1 MEPLHFP
8 TSEEARPIT
17 KLAAGT
23 QPGADA
29 IPAAHTPVDAF
40 LSFPLLPNR
49 RLSDEIARYIRDG
62 IIGGI
67 FPANLRMAPLAIA
80 ERLGVST
87 MPVREALVTLVGEG
101 LIEVLPRRGFRVA
114 VVRRQDIADVFRVHA
129 FVAGQLAASAA
140 TTIETTVLERL
151 EAIQNEIV
159 TVSTHKPLDERTST
173 IETLN
178 FQFHRT
184 INNVPDA
191 NRLRWF
197 LRTASR
203 YVPRHFYEAI
213 PGWVETTLADHPAI
227 IDALRR
233 RDAADAGTLMET
245 HVLKAG
251 RLVLAKLGASSGA
264 VGPAGDHRP

>member
-1 MEPLHFP
+1 MVFP
-8 TSEEARPIT
+8 TSEEVRLIT
-17 KLAAGT
+17 KLAAGAQT
-23 QPGADA
+23 GVDVA
-29 IPAAHTPVDAF
+29 PAAQAPVDAF
-40 LSFPLLPNR
+40 LNFPLLPNR

-87 MPVREALVTLVGEG
+87 MPVREALVTLVSEG

-114 VVRRQDIADVFRVHA
+114 IVRRRDIADVFRVHA
-129 FVAGQLAASAA
+129 FVAGQLAADAA
-140 TTIETTVLERL
+140 TTIEADVLERL
-151 EAIQNEIV
+151 EAIQNDIV
-159 TVSTHKPLDERTST
+159 KVSAHQPLDERTSN

-184 INNVPDA
+184 INAVPDA

-197 LRTASR
+197 LRTASH

-233 RDAADAGTLMET
+233 RDAADAGKLMET

-251 RLVLAKLGASSGA
+251 RLVLAKLEAHPGA
-264 VGPAGDHRP
+264 VDQADDHRP